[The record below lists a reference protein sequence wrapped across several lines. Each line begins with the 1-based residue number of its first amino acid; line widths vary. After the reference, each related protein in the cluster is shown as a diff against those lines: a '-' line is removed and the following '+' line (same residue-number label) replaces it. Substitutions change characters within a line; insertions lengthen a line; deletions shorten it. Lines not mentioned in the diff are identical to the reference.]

1 VNSRALVVDM
11 GNTRLKWGLC
21 DGAGVADSVSLPPDE
36 AAWERQLQQWQLTG
50 PLWWAI
56 ASVQPARRQRFM
68 AWAGGRGD
76 AVRVLEDPKQLP
88 LRVLVE
94 HPEWVGIDRLL
105 DAVAANHRR
114 QPGRPAVL
122 IDAGSAVTVD
132 WVDEEG
138 AFRGGSIF
146 PGLRLMAQ
154 ALHERTALLP
164 LVEVSQPRPAVPAT
178 STPAAMVAG
187 IYWAA
192 VGGIRALAQEMA
204 AGTTVAPH
212 LFLTGGDAPLLAPA
226 LEGPDVRLWPTMT
239 LEGLRLVT
247 ESLA

>member
-1 VNSRALVVDM
+1 MLVVDV
-11 GNTRLKWGLC
+11 GNTRLKWGRC
-21 DGAGVADSVSLPPDE
+21 DGAAVADSVALPPDE
-36 AAWERQLQQWQLTG
+36 AAWDRQLGDWRLTG
-50 PLWWAI
+50 PLLWAI
-56 ASVQPARRQRFM
+56 ASVEPERRQRFA
-68 AWAGGRGD
+68 AWARGRGD
-76 AVRVLEDPKQLP
+76 TVRVIEDPRQLR

-94 HPEWVGIDRLL
+94 RPDWVGIDRLL

-146 PGLRLMAQ
+146 PGLRLMAL
-154 ALHERTALLP
+154 ALHEHTALLP
-164 LVEVSQPRPAVPAT
+164 LVQVSQPRPEVPAT

-187 IYWAA
+187 MYWAV
-192 VGGIRALAQEMA
+192 VGGIRALAGEMA
-204 AGTTVAPH
+204 AGTAAPH

-226 LEGPDVRLWPTMT
+226 LAGPNLCVWPTMT
-239 LEGLRLVT
+239 LEGLRLAA
-247 ESLA
+247 ESLP